1 MVVLMQNKT
10 KGKEYLTLN
19 LGAGV
24 AILSLFRVDLEK
36 PLTETMKKELEEMFK
51 TGKKK
56 AVYVEA
62 EFDTENQASTM
73 NKFTVRYADG
83 SIIEK
88 TREGNGGNRMSH
100 EEIGKIVNLIN
111 ILFKR
116 DLSLVTDSGREE
128 FKKLVRNWIPTSK
141 DSNTE
146 TDQTDKDIR
155 IIYENGFVTDQKT
168 GEKRLPTEEEK
179 VIISDILRIVS
190 EEDVIISDNMS
201 KIFRDMLKFLR
212 NFERGDYDL

>member
-88 TREGNGGNRMSH
+88 TREGNGGSRMSH

>member
-1 MVVLMQNKT
+1 MQNKT

-62 EFDTENQASTM
+62 EFDTESHASTM

-88 TREGNGGNRMSH
+88 TREGNGGSRMSH

-155 IIYENGFVTDQKT
+155 IIYENVFVTDQET
-168 GEKRLPTEEEK
+168 GEKRLPTDEEK

-212 NFERGDYDL
+212 NFERGDHDL

>member
-1 MVVLMQNKT
+1 MQNKT

-88 TREGNGGNRMSH
+88 TREGNGGSRMSH

-155 IIYENGFVTDQKT
+155 IIYENVFVTDQET
-168 GEKRLPTEEEK
+168 GEKRLPTDEEK

-212 NFERGDYDL
+212 NLERGDHDL

>member
-1 MVVLMQNKT
+1 MQNKT

-36 PLTETMKKELEEMFK
+36 PLTETMKKELEEIFK

-73 NKFTVRYADG
+73 SKFTVRYADG

>member
-1 MVVLMQNKT
+1 MQNKT

-19 LGAGV
+19 LGAGM

-88 TREGNGGNRMSH
+88 TREGNGGSRMSH

-155 IIYENGFVTDQKT
+155 IIYENVFVTDQET

>member
-19 LGAGV
+19 LGAGM

-88 TREGNGGNRMSH
+88 TREGNGGSRMSH

-155 IIYENGFVTDQKT
+155 IIYENVFVTDQET

-179 VIISDILRIVS
+179 VIISDILRIVN

-201 KIFRDMLKFLR
+201 KIFRDTLKFLR

>member
-1 MVVLMQNKT
+1 MQNKT

-88 TREGNGGNRMSH
+88 TREGNGGSRMSH

-155 IIYENGFVTDQKT
+155 IIYENVFVTDQET
-168 GEKRLPTEEEK
+168 GEKRLPTDEEK

-212 NFERGDYDL
+212 NFERGDHDL

>member
-1 MVVLMQNKT
+1 MQNKT

-88 TREGNGGNRMSH
+88 TREGNGGSRMSH

-155 IIYENGFVTDQKT
+155 IIYENVFVTDQET
-168 GEKRLPTEEEK
+168 GEKRLPTDEEK